1 MAQIKLLGFNNEN
14 RILMPDGTYLQYD
27 GGSGGDFIRFFGLT
41 VMSGSTSINGDT
53 TITFPYSFPNVCM
66 VVLASEGAAGGWGED
81 VTIYGRVSA
90 TTSSCVIRGRRKFNG
105 STAAFGSTGIT
116 ANWIALGY

>member
-1 MAQIKLLGFNNEN
+1 MAIKLLGSEN

-27 GGSGGDFIRFFGLT
+27 GGSGGDWIRYFGLT
-41 VMSGSTSINGDT
+41 TMSGSTSINGDT
-53 TITFPYSFPNVCM
+53 TITFPYSFPNACI
-66 VVLASEGAAGGWGED
+66 VVLASEGGAGGWVED

-90 TTSSCVIRGRRKFNG
+90 STSSCVIRGLRKFNG